1 MVKALEK
8 SFRMIYITIPI
19 LILVRQ
25 SLFIMEGLEMVE
37 NVPAQAW
44 ASSANNDSLAQMSD
58 ICYLFARHVYD
69 VTGIPQVGS
78 WIKE

>member
-1 MVKALEK
+1 
-8 SFRMIYITIPI
+8 
-19 LILVRQ
+19 
-25 SLFIMEGLEMVE
+25 MEGLEMVE